1 MKMNFALALLG
12 MSLAGCVTG
21 PDYARPE
28 LPAPGNFQDVE
39 SSAAFNNEDIQP
51 DWWQSFNDPILSGLV
66 DRTIAANHD
75 LRVAEA
81 RVREARALRK
91 AEAAKLL
98 PRLGAGIASGRSGS
112 SESGPNGGAIALG
125 LAERENELYEA
136 GFDASWELDV
146 FGGNRRAVEAANA
159 RADAKVEQY
168 RDVMVSVIAEVG
180 RTYVELRG
188 AQRRLA
194 IAEKSIE
201 LQSETLEQVSRK
213 YQAGLV
219 SELDVAQSRTL
230 LDSTRAAVPPLRAS
244 SRSAM
249 YWLAVLAGESP
260 EALVQELTN
269 PVYLKVAENAVPVGI
284 PSELLERRP
293 DIRAA
298 ERALQAASADIGVAR
313 AERYPKFF
321 LTGSAGS
328 QSTSFADLFM
338 GGSGVWSLASNI
350 SAPLFE
356 GGRIRAGIEAADARY
371 EAALALYEKSMLI
384 ALEDTERSLLRYA
397 QQELARRELNRA
409 ATSAARTLELAHM
422 RYDRGLTD
430 FIAVLDAERILND
443 LEDRVAIAETIVL
456 SDLVGLYK
464 ALGGGWS

>member
-1 MKMNFALALLG
+1 MKTSVALTLLG

-28 LPAPGNFQDVE
+28 FLAPENFQGAE
-39 SSAAFNNEDIQP
+39 TSAAFNNEDIQS
-51 DWWQSFNDPILSGLV
+51 DWWQSFNDPILSDLV

-75 LRVAEA
+75 LRVAKA

-98 PRLGAGIASGRSGS
+98 PRLGAGITSGRSGS

-146 FGGNRRAVEAANA
+146 FGGNRRAVEAADA
-159 RADAKVEQY
+159 RADAAVEQY
-168 RDVMVSVIAEVG
+168 GDVMISVIAEVG

-188 AQRRLA
+188 SQRRLA
-194 IAEKSIE
+194 ITEKNIE

-213 YQAGLV
+213 HQAGLV
-219 SELDVAQSRTL
+219 SELDLAQSRTL
-230 LDSTRAAVPPLRAS
+230 LDSTRAAVPPLQAS

-249 YWLAVLAGESP
+249 YRLAVLAGESP
-260 EALVQELTN
+260 QALIEELAN
-269 PVYLKVAENAVPVGI
+269 PVSLSVTEDAVPVGL

-298 ERALQAASADIGVAR
+298 ERAVQAASADIGVAQ

-321 LTGSAGS
+321 LTGSVGS
-328 QSTSFADLFM
+328 QSTSFADLFA
-338 GGSGVWSLASNI
+338 GGSGVWSLVSSI

-371 EAALALYEKSMLI
+371 DAALALYEKSVLI
-384 ALEDTERSLLRYA
+384 ALEDTERALVRYA

-409 ATSAARTLELAHM
+409 AASAARTVELAHI
-422 RYDRGLTD
+422 RYNRGLTD
-430 FIAVLDAERILND
+430 FIAVLDAERVLNN

>member
-1 MKMNFALALLG
+1 
-12 MSLAGCVTG
+12 
-21 PDYARPE
+21 
-28 LPAPGNFQDVE
+28 
-39 SSAAFNNEDIQP
+39 
-51 DWWQSFNDPILSGLV
+51 
-66 DRTIAANHD
+66 
-75 LRVAEA
+75 
-81 RVREARALRK
+81 
-91 AEAAKLL
+91 
-98 PRLGAGIASGRSGS
+98 
-112 SESGPNGGAIALG
+112 
-125 LAERENELYEA
+125 
-136 GFDASWELDV
+136 
-146 FGGNRRAVEAANA
+146 
-159 RADAKVEQY
+159 
-168 RDVMVSVIAEVG
+168 

-230 LDSTRAAVPPLRAS
+230 LDSTRAAVPPLWAS

-249 YWLAVLAGESP
+249 YSLAVLAGESP
-260 EALVQELTN
+260 EALVEELTN
-269 PVYLKVAENAVPVGI
+269 PVYLNVAENAVPVGI

-298 ERALQAASADIGVAR
+298 ERALQAASADIGVAQ

-338 GGSGVWSLASNI
+338 GGSGIWSLASNI

-384 ALEDTERSLLRYA
+384 ALEDTERSLVRYA

-409 ATSAARTLELAHM
+409 ATSAARTVELAHI

-430 FIAVLDAERILND
+430 FIAVLDAERVLND